1 MNSLSLTDAVGLA
14 GQAWLLA
21 ALTSYGLRQR
31 SPVVVRFGI
40 GLVVF
45 LLALLL
51 PIAGLSVAAWLRG
64 MWGDL
69 SISSLLLLLYLQRQP
84 TRDYYQGEIAGL
96 TRPEWLIGLLLPAL
110 GLYSSALGFIPWD
123 WYSLGYQTP
132 FAIAVAVVALLWHSL
147 GYRLGWYLVCGLIAW
162 QLGLLESQNLW
173 DYLFDAGL
181 ILVGAGHSLYRWW
194 RPLSQRHAYGRGWL

>member
-1 MNSLSLTDAVGLA
+1 MNPLSLTDAVGLA

-21 ALTSYGLRQR
+21 ALSSYGLRQH

-45 LLALLL
+45 LLALSL
-51 PIAGLSVAAWLRG
+51 PIAGLSIAAWLRG
-64 MWGDL
+64 LWGDL
-69 SISSLLLLLYLQRQP
+69 SISSMLVLLFLQRQP
-84 TRDYYQGEIAGL
+84 PRDHYQGEIAGL

-110 GLYSSALGFIPWD
+110 VLYSSALGFVPWD
-123 WYSLGYQTP
+123 GYSLGYHTP
-132 FAIAVAVVALLWHSL
+132 FAIAVAAVALLWHSL

-181 ILVGAGHSLYRWW
+181 ILVGAVHSLYRWW
-194 RPLSQRHAYGRGWL
+194 RPLSQRHSYGRGWL

>member
-110 GLYSSALGFIPWD
+110 GLYSSALGLSRGIGIASVIKPHLPLQWQ
-123 WYSLGYQTP
+123 WWRYCGTAW
-132 FAIAVAVVALLWHSL
+132 AIASVGIWYVA
-147 GYRLGWYLVCGLIAW
+147 
-162 QLGLLESQNLW
+162 
-173 DYLFDAGL
+173 
-181 ILVGAGHSLYRWW
+181 
-194 RPLSQRHAYGRGWL
+194 